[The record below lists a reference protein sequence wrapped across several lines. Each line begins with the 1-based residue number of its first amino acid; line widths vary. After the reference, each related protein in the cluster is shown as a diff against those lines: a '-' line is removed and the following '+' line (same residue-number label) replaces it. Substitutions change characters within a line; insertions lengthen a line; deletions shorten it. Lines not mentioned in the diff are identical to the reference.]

1 MSTIAPTRPPFSAFT
16 EKARRPTEAA
26 FRKAL
31 ASALAA
37 WDDLLAHLAESYH
50 LTGTLEWMYGE
61 RYGWALRFRKGG
73 RFVTA
78 LYPNRGKFVAQVVL
92 GRAQVEAASKA
103 GLPTSV
109 HKVFAAAKDYPE
121 GRWLFVPVK
130 SVKGARDL
138 RQLLALKLARPNKTA
153 AKQQPSGLRAGAGR
167 SRAG

>member
-1 MSTIAPTRPPFSAFT
+1 MSSAPTRPPFGAFT
-16 EKARRPTEAA
+16 EKAKRPTPAGM
-26 FRKAL
+26 RTTL

-37 WDDLLAHLAESYH
+37 WDDLLAHLAEVYH
-50 LTGTLEWMYGE
+50 LTGKLEWMYGE

-92 GRAQVEAASKA
+92 GSAQVEAATRA
-103 GLPTSV
+103 RLPASV

-121 GRWLFVPVK
+121 GRWLFVPVRTIR
-130 SVKGARDL
+130 GAREL

-153 AKQQPSGLRAGAGR
+153 AKQQPSGLRAGAER

>member
-16 EKARRPTEAA
+16 EKARRPTPAGM
-26 FRKAL
+26 RTTL

-50 LTGTLEWMYGE
+50 LTAKLEWMYGE
-61 RYGWALRFRKGG
+61 RFGWALRFRKGG

-78 LYPNRGKFVAQVVL
+78 LYPNRGKFFAQVVL
-92 GRAQVEAASKA
+92 GRAQVEAATRT
-103 GLPTSV
+103 GLPASV

-130 SVKGARDL
+130 SVKGAREL
-138 RQLLALKLARPNKTA
+138 RPLLVLKLARPAKRA
-153 AKQQPSGLRAGAGR
+153 AG
-167 SRAG
+167 